1 MWASFDGRVRIN
13 KELTLIYT
21 IGLKMALEAW
31 QPRGFEQE
39 KQLT

>member
-1 MWASFDGRVRIN
+1 MWASFEGRVRIN

-21 IGLKMALEAW
+21 IASKMALEAW

-39 KQLT
+39 K